1 MTDVVLIHHVLGVTP
16 GVRDFA
22 ERLRR
27 AGHTVAVPDLYDGAT
42 FATLEEGMAHAGS
55 IGMENLMAKAGG
67 VESGG
72 PAVVYAGFSLGA
84 MAAHHL
90 AQTRSDARGALLYH
104 HGDVPL
110 GVFDLPWPARVD
122 LQIHVAEGDEFR
134 EAGVPEE
141 FVAEAGKVARAE
153 LFLYPGSEH
162 LFADSSLP
170 GYSAKSTATMLQ
182 RSLEF
187 LERVGRARR

>member
-16 GVRDFA
+16 GVKDFA

-27 AGHTVAVPDLYDGAT
+27 AGHTVTVPDLYDGAT
-42 FATLEEGMAHAGS
+42 FTNLDEGMAHADS
-55 IGMENLMAKAGG
+55 IGMENLMSKAGAA
-67 VESGG
+67 VSGG
-72 PAVVYAGFSLGA
+72 APVVFAGFSLGA
-84 MAAHHL
+84 MAAHQL
-90 AQTRSDARGALLYH
+90 AQTRPDARGALLYH

-110 GVFDLPWPARVD
+110 GVFDLPWPIGVD
-122 LQIHVAEGDEFR
+122 LQIHVSEGDEFR

-153 LFLYPGSEH
+153 LFVYPGGEH

-170 GYSAKSTATMLQ
+170 GYSAESTATMLK

-187 LERVGRARR
+187 LKRVGHH